1 MTEENEHPVD
11 ALVALY
17 ISDERLYEDCTTR
30 LRELLERV
38 LDGAGLTDR
47 LHTVTC
53 RPKEPEKLR
62 EKLLKGEG
70 RYSSLD
76 DVTDLVGIRV
86 ITYFADDVNA
96 IAQVIENE
104 FEIDSQNS
112 TDRREALEADRFGY
126 LSLH

>member
-1 MTEENEHPVD
+1 M
-11 ALVALY
+11 
-17 ISDERLYEDCTTR
+17 
-30 LRELLERV
+30 
-38 LDGAGLTDR
+38 
-47 LHTVTC
+47 
-53 RPKEPEKLR
+53 
-62 EKLLKGEG
+62 
-70 RYSSLD
+70 D